1 MSQEVLIPKMKRLNS
16 ESRKIKIPFFNILI
30 IVFSILLIIG
40 ATFLG
45 FDLKHFIIPKGL
57 FSGNLVRDDFIYSF
71 YVIPQIPILML
82 VCSSLGKKLSTIAV
96 MGYLI
101 LGFMG
106 LPIFALGGGL
116 SYFTE
121 YGCGYLLAYL
131 PAVIVAGSFLNRKY
145 SFLNMILASLCGV
158 LIIHCFGIL
167 YMLLLALL
175 KHEGIVFISGW
186 VGAQSGMK
194 IIYDIVFSFVFIL
207 IGKYINTLIRF
218 LQD

>member
-1 MSQEVLIPKMKRLNS
+1 MSQEVLIPKMKRLNK

-71 YVIPQIPILML
+71 YVIPQIPVLML
-82 VCSSLGKKLSTIAV
+82 VCSSLGKRLSAIAV
-96 MGYLI
+96 LGYLI
-101 LGFMG
+101 LGFIG
-106 LPIFALGGGL
+106 VPIFALGGGL

-121 YGCGYLLAYL
+121 YGCGYLLAYV
-131 PAVIVAGSFLNRKY
+131 PAVVVAGSFLNRKY
-145 SFLNMILASLCGV
+145 SFLNMALAALCGV

-175 KHEGIVFISGW
+175 KHEGSVFISGW

-194 IIYDIVFSFVFIL
+194 IVYDIIFSFVFIL
-207 IGKYINTLIRF
+207 IGKYINSLIRF